1 MRGIFVLAILLF
13 FFTCSPKFSIQ
24 TDTPFPG
31 NFESYRT
38 FKFYNP
44 ANLPPSN
51 FSFDE
56 ASKNVLFDA
65 VADEMK
71 SRGYK
76 SIQDADL
83 MIKIQGGTNSSV
95 EIRSDNR
102 YYPYDTY
109 NYYNRYGRYYDDYY
123 NRQGNESK
131 KETSIIID
139 MIDIKKDKI
148 VWQGVGIG
156 IFGKKDE
163 IGELK
168 LREAITSIFAEYPYR
183 AD

>member
-1 MRGIFVLAILLF
+1 MRGIFILAIVLLLF
-13 FFTCSPKFSIQ
+13 ECSPKFKIQ

-31 NFESYRT
+31 NFEYYRT

-56 ASKNVLFDA
+56 ASKNVIFDA
-65 VADEMK
+65 VADELK
-71 SRGYK
+71 GRGYK

-102 YYPYDTY
+102 FYPYDTY

-123 NRQGNESK
+123 NRQRNESK

-139 MIDIKKDKI
+139 IIDIKKEKI

-156 IFGKKDE
+156 TFGKKDA

-183 AD
+183 VN